1 MRKKDR
7 SVADYVIVGAG
18 AAGCVL
24 ADQLSATGAEVILLE
39 AGQRDRN
46 PNAKIPAA
54 FSKLFQT
61 AHDWNYHTVPQTELN
76 DREMYWPRGKM
87 LGGSTSMNAMIYQR
101 GHRATFDNW
110 ANEGNTGW
118 SYGDLL
124 PSFMSLED
132 QQRGP
137 SDFHGTGGGLTVSDI
152 RTPNPLSLA
161 FVDAAASMGFD
172 RNEDFND
179 DTQTGFGLFQVTQ
192 RNGVRCSAATA
203 FLKPAMHRE
212 NLTVVTGAHVT
223 RVIIANGRATGVEW
237 TDKSGNHVTTAES
250 EVVLSGGAINSP
262 QLLMLSGVGPAEH
275 LNALGIDV
283 VHDSPNVGQNLIDH
297 PACGVAYSVR
307 EPITLAHA
315 EEIKPLLEYVTKKT
329 GFLSSNVGE
338 AGGFVTLGDGAI
350 PDIQFHFAPTY
361 FIAHGFGS
369 PETDGV
375 TIAPTLVDV
384 KSRGEITLHNK
395 DPYASP
401 RIDPRYFS
409 EPADLWLMVEGCKL
423 GRELAHQPA
432 LSAFLNGEHLPG
444 VDVTTDEQ
452 WVEHIRS
459 QSESLYHPVGTCSM
473 GADDSDVVDAELRVR
488 GVDGLR
494 VADASVM
501 PTIVNANTQA
511 ITMVIGKRAADFL
524 TAA

>member
-1 MRKKDR
+1 MSR
-7 SVADYVIVGAG
+7 SDHTVADYVIVGAG

-24 ADQLSATGAEVILLE
+24 ADELSATGATVILLE

-61 AHDWNYHTVPQTELN
+61 AHDWNYRTVPQAELN

-101 GHRATFDNW
+101 GHRATFDQW
-110 ANEGNTGW
+110 ANEGNPGW
-118 SYGDLL
+118 GYGDLL
-124 PSFMSLED
+124 PSFMHLED
-132 QQRGP
+132 QERGA
-137 SDFHGTGGGLTVSDI
+137 SDFHGTGGGLSVSDI
-152 RTPNPLSLA
+152 RSPNPLSRA

-172 RNEDFND
+172 RNDDFND
-179 DTQTGFGLFQVTQ
+179 DTQTGFGLYQVTQ
-192 RNGVRCSAATA
+192 RKGVRCSAATA
-203 FLKPAMHRE
+203 FLKPAMKRE

-223 RVIIANGRATGVEW
+223 RVIVANGRATGVEW
-237 TDKSGNHVTTAES
+237 SDKSQSHVTTADC
-250 EVVLSGGAINSP
+250 EVILSGGAINSP
-262 QLLMLSGVGPAEH
+262 QLLMLSGIGPSEH
-275 LNALGIDV
+275 LRELGIDV
-283 VHDSPNVGQNLIDH
+283 LHDAPNVGQNLIDH
-297 PACGVAYSVR
+297 PACGVAYAVR

-315 EEIKPLLEYVTKKT
+315 EEFKPLVEYVTKRT
-329 GFLSSNVGE
+329 GPLSSNVGE
-338 AGGFVTLGDGAI
+338 AGGFVTLGEGPI
-350 PDIQFHFAPTY
+350 PDIQFHFAPAY
-361 FIAHGFGS
+361 FIAHGFES
-369 PETDGV
+369 PETDGL

-384 KSRGEITLHNK
+384 KSRGEITLTSR
-395 DPYASP
+395 DPYAAP

-409 EPADLWLMVEGCKL
+409 DPTDLWLMVEGCKL

-432 LSAFLNGEHLPG
+432 LAAFVDGEHLPG

-452 WVEHIRS
+452 WVAHVRS
-459 QSESLYHPVGTCSM
+459 QSESLYHPVGTCAM
-473 GADDSDVVDAELRVR
+473 GPDDAAVVDSELRVR

-524 TAA
+524 KAA